1 MFLNQQIQVILPVFC
16 LTQSMWMFKKL
27 RSVCELANATLPV
40 TEHELSHPALSE
52 LVSTVNVCKPGKT
65 PESTVFEPA
74 NLRMRLSHG
83 DSLIH
88 KPNIHEA
95 NLPVFCTPQRQS
107 LQLYKWVFFSKA
119 TPVPSPLPVPALRV
133 AMVQHILHPHC
144 PAHPVPAKHPEPL
157 APAGPTVGL
166 QTSSVAAAGP
176 VLVHLRHLYL
186 KVTGC
191 SQSVIKLR

>member
-1 MFLNQQIQVILPVFC
+1 
-16 LTQSMWMFKKL
+16 MWMFKKL

-65 PESTVFEPA
+65 PESTVFESA

-95 NLPVFCTPQRQS
+95 NLPLFCTPQRQS
-107 LQLYKWVFFSKA
+107 LQLYKCFFFLK
-119 TPVPSPLPVPALRV
+119 PPLYHLLCLFLLWGWLWSSTSCTLTVL
-133 AMVQHILHPHC
+133 HILCLPSTLSRWPRWPHGRPPDQLHC
-144 PAHPVPAKHPEPL
+144 CCWPRFGASQTPL
-157 APAGPTVGL
+157 SESHWV
-166 QTSSVAAAGP
+166 
-176 VLVHLRHLYL
+176 
-186 KVTGC
+186 
-191 SQSVIKLR
+191 

>member
-1 MFLNQQIQVILPVFC
+1 
-16 LTQSMWMFKKL
+16 MWMFKKL

-40 TEHELSHPALSE
+40 TEHELSHSVLSE

-88 KPNIHEA
+88 KPNIYEA
-95 NLPVFCTPQRQS
+95 NLNLNLNLCFALHRGKACNCIS
-107 LQLYKWVFFSKA
+107 VFFSKA

-144 PAHPVPAKHPEPL
+144 PAHPVPAKHSVPL
-157 APAGPTVGL
+157 APRSASRPASSCCCWPRFGAS
-166 QTSSVAAAGP
+166 QTPLSESHWV
-176 VLVHLRHLYL
+176 
-186 KVTGC
+186 
-191 SQSVIKLR
+191 

>member
-1 MFLNQQIQVILPVFC
+1 
-16 LTQSMWMFKKL
+16 MFKKL

-65 PESTVFEPA
+65 PESTVFESA

-107 LQLYKWVFFSKA
+107 LQLYKCFFFF
-119 TPVPSPLPVPALRV
+119 
-133 AMVQHILHPHC
+133 
-144 PAHPVPAKHPEPL
+144 
-157 APAGPTVGL
+157 
-166 QTSSVAAAGP
+166 
-176 VLVHLRHLYL
+176 
-186 KVTGC
+186 
-191 SQSVIKLR
+191 